1 MKTQPCTSP
10 LPRILLRVACG
21 SLLLVGCGKPAPEAA
36 PPPPAAPVAPALLE
50 VPLPGEP
57 TTATD
62 LPVAVTPTRP
72 AAEKD
77 AFLAQT
83 RTLLD
88 EARRRLEA
96 NQPDE
101 ACIPLDA
108 LAANLKAWGD
118 PWPLTQPLEREY
130 WAQTLWA
137 AEQHVKAGKPDE
149 VIPRLT
155 GLKVASFQAYSRDD
169 LLKKAAELKAK
180 AGKKR

>member
-1 MKTQPCTSP
+1 MKTQPCTSH
-10 LPRILLRVACG
+10 LSSILLQMASAC
-21 SLLLVGCGKPAPEAA
+21 LLVTGCSKPAPE
-36 PPPPAAPVAPALLE
+36 PPPPAAAPVAPALLQ
-50 VPLPGEP
+50 VPLPGVP
-57 TTATD
+57 TAVAD

-88 EARRRLEA
+88 EARRHLEA
-96 NQPDE
+96 NRPGE

-118 PWPLTQPLEREY
+118 PSPLSQPLEREY

-149 VIPRLT
+149 VIQRLT
-155 GLKVASFQAYSRDD
+155 GLQVASFQVYSRDD
-169 LLKKAAELKAK
+169 LLKKAADLKAK